1 MLREALSMA
10 VFEKMGLPAVRES
23 FCRLYINN
31 VDHGLYVIV
40 EAVEPEFLMRTF
52 QEDSGYLFEYH
63 YPSDFYYGQDLGD
76 DFAAYRELFEPRTR
90 RLEADIMLFSPI
102 RDLFRE
108 VNQPVDAVWRERVE
122 RYVDLNAYVRH
133 IAVDAFLSDD
143 DGLIGFIGMNNFYL
157 YRMAGSTV
165 HRFISWDKDLSVTDA
180 QFPILSQIG
189 AHALARNAL
198 SFPDLRDLYLT
209 VLRECAGVTAEEGWF
224 SREVE
229 RLSALIRSAVD
240 ADPLKPFST
249 EEVEATFQFLTLFA
263 AQRPQNVL
271 DAVDSAEGLPRQ

>member
-1 MLREALSMA
+1 
-10 VFEKMGLPAVRES
+10 
-23 FCRLYINN
+23 
-31 VDHGLYVIV
+31 
-40 EAVEPEFLMRTF
+40 
-52 QEDSGYLFEYH
+52 
-63 YPSDFYYGQDLGD
+63 
-76 DFAAYRELFEPRTR
+76 
-90 RLEADIMLFSPI
+90 
-102 RDLFRE
+102 
-108 VNQPVDAVWRERVE
+108 
-122 RYVDLNAYVRH
+122 
-133 IAVDAFLSDD
+133 
-143 DGLIGFIGMNNFYL
+143 MNNFYL
-157 YRMAGSTV
+157 YRMAGSTL

-209 VLRECAGVTAEEGWF
+209 VLRECARVTAEEGWF